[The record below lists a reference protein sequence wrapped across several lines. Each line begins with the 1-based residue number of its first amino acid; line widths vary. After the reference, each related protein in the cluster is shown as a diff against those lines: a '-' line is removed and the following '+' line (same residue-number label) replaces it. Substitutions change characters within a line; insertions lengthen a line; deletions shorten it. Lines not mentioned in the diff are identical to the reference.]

1 MRTNDFCPLEG
12 ITVNEWLGR
21 SVTLRPEANS
31 KQHVRGTLKGILFE
45 TRTSKG
51 LILTL
56 IIGDRLVQVFGWMAE
71 IRLEH
76 CSTKTKPPMRKE
88 TPNTPETQY

>member
-12 ITVNEWLGR
+12 IIIGEWMGR
-21 SVTLRPEANS
+21 SVTLHPEANS
-31 KQHVRGTLKGILFE
+31 KQHVKGTLKGIIFE

-56 IIGDRLVQVFGWMAE
+56 IVGDRLVQVFSWMAE
-71 IRLEH
+71 IRLEQ
-76 CSTKTKPPMRKE
+76 CSTKTKPPMGKE
-88 TPNTPETQY
+88 EAATDTQY